1 MTALLCQILEPPGN
15 LIRVGNTEGASQL
28 QRKVAADVKFMNPS
42 GTLNHIAANTP
53 AIPWTSSTGFGPS
66 DGPPTTAATVDLT
79 TFAGRWVTFIL
90 AGAGGSTQPMYVC
103 QVTDWQAVAGPAG
116 GRTVIPLDLWELH
129 SWRYCGPEFTGD
141 MALRQS
147 GTYAFTTT
155 DIPANRDYSNVKTLA
170 YATAYGAGLVPDVD
184 ATSQDKEW
192 FATATPTPGQ
202 VTTHIDV
209 QLTRNWPLDDR
220 RQTSFATATVLDTKA
235 VSGSPAGT
243 ATSVTYL
250 TAFQSAPSLAV
261 RVETVSGGVPT
272 GIGAADYIVVV
283 QSQSASGFTFLLY
296 YRPAQGTPADTDY
309 APTGLSDTTTTML
322 GILGA
327 PVKAEATTDST
338 AIGDPGSTLGVTDPG
353 SGVFTGDQT
362 TNHAH
367 VIPQDDY
374 TATPPA
380 GGFKTGN
387 QDTPHQ
393 HGLSLPGSNH
403 FHGVG
408 PHGHI
413 IDDHHHAVVEPH
425 SGDGHRHA
433 LLAAVVSG
441 DQTRAVVWTAIG
453 PLTAPAATVKAS
465 WMASG

>member
-1 MTALLCQILEPPGN
+1 MDEWEQKLAAIRRHFDAGVAELL
-15 LIRVGNTEGASQL
+15 
-28 QRKVAADVKFMNPS
+28 KAADD
-42 GTLNHIAANTP
+42 AADK
-53 AIPWTSSTGFGPS
+53 AITRRFGR
-66 DGPPTTAATVDLT
+66 GW
-79 TFAGRWVTFIL
+79 F
-90 AGAGGSTQPMYVC
+90 
-103 QVTDWQAVAGPAG
+103 G
-116 GRTVIPLDLWELH
+116 GRFQWTHQLPGHGYELVQ
-129 SWRYCGPEFTGD
+129 R
-141 MALRQS
+141 
-147 GTYAFTTT
+147 GTYAFTSGEVPPGADASSVHPITYP
-155 DIPANRDYSNVKTLA
+155 IPYATGQVPAVIPGPQTSGWIA
-170 YATAYGAGLVPDVD
+170 YAKPTSGSEETSLDLWVERNAAGL
-184 ATSQDKEW
+184 SE
-192 FATATPTPGQ
+192 
-202 VTTHIDV
+202 
-209 QLTRNWPLDDR
+209 
-220 RQTSFATATVLDTKA
+220 RQTGDHTATVWNGHS
-235 VSGSPAGT
+235 VSGLTSGTPGT
-243 ATSVTYL
+243 AETVTYP
-250 TAFQSAPSLAV
+250 TAFDSTPSLVAH
-261 RVETVSGGVPT
+261 VETVSGGVPT
-272 GIGAADYIVVV
+272 GIWAADYIVVV
-283 QSQSASGFTFLLY
+283 QSQSAGGFTFLLY

-425 SGDGHRHA
+425 SGDGHQHA
-433 LLAAVVSG
+433 LLPATVSG

-453 PLTAPAATVKAS
+453 PETTSAGLPVVS
-465 WMASG
+465 WLAIGPQTPPS

>member
-1 MTALLCQILEPPGN
+1 MGDIERTALALWRRVYRRSAEIARDEVTARLGQMFRGGKVQWPFLLPGHGYESTQHGTYQFSSGEVPPG
-15 LIRVGNTEGASQL
+15 
-28 QRKVAADVKFMNPS
+28 ADLSSVH
-42 GTLNHIAANTP
+42 TL
-53 AIPWTSSTGFGPS
+53 
-66 DGPPTTAATVDLT
+66 
-79 TFAGRWVTFIL
+79 
-90 AGAGGSTQPMYVC
+90 
-103 QVTDWQAVAGPAG
+103 
-116 GRTVIPLDLWELH
+116 
-129 SWRYCGPEFTGD
+129 
-141 MALRQS
+141 
-147 GTYAFTTT
+147 TYP
-155 DIPANRDYSNVKTLA
+155 IA
-170 YATAYGAGLVPDVD
+170 YATGQVPDLQ
-184 ATSQDKEW
+184 ALSQ
-192 FATATPTPGQ
+192 
-202 VTTHIDV
+202 TTGWVPHAKPHSGAEETQIDLWV
-209 QLTRNWPLDDR
+209 ERTQAGANT
-220 RQTSFATATVLDTKA
+220 RQTGHANATVLSGNS

-243 ATSVTYL
+243 ATNVTYP
-250 TAFQSAPSLAV
+250 TAFDSTPSLMAH
-261 RVETVSGGVPT
+261 VETVSGGVPT
-272 GIGAADYIVVV
+272 GIWAADYIVVV

-433 LLAAVVSG
+433 LLPATVSG

-453 PLTAPAATVKAS
+453 PETTSAGLPTVSWQATAVQAA
-465 WMASG
+465 

>member
-1 MTALLCQILEPPGN
+1 MDEWEQKLAAIRRHFDAGVAELL
-15 LIRVGNTEGASQL
+15 
-28 QRKVAADVKFMNPS
+28 KAADD
-42 GTLNHIAANTP
+42 AADK
-53 AIPWTSSTGFGPS
+53 AITRRFGR
-66 DGPPTTAATVDLT
+66 GW
-79 TFAGRWVTFIL
+79 F
-90 AGAGGSTQPMYVC
+90 
-103 QVTDWQAVAGPAG
+103 G
-116 GRTVIPLDLWELH
+116 GRFQWTHQLPGHGYELVQ
-129 SWRYCGPEFTGD
+129 R
-141 MALRQS
+141 
-147 GTYAFTTT
+147 GTYAFTSGEVPPGADASSVHPITYP
-155 DIPANRDYSNVKTLA
+155 IPYATGQVPAVIPGPQTSGWIA
-170 YATAYGAGLVPDVD
+170 YAKPTSGSEETSLDLWVERNAAGL
-184 ATSQDKEW
+184 SE
-192 FATATPTPGQ
+192 
-202 VTTHIDV
+202 
-209 QLTRNWPLDDR
+209 
-220 RQTSFATATVLDTKA
+220 RQTGDHTATVWNGHS
-235 VSGSPAGT
+235 VSGLTSGTPGT
-243 ATSVTYL
+243 AETVTYP
-250 TAFQSAPSLAV
+250 TAFDSTPSLVAH
-261 RVETVSGGVPT
+261 VETVSGGVPT
-272 GIGAADYIVVV
+272 GIWAADYIVVV
-283 QSQSASGFTFLLY
+283 QSQSAGGFTFLLY

-425 SGDGHRHA
+425 SGDGHQHA
-433 LLAAVVSG
+433 LLPATVSG

-453 PLTAPAATVKAS
+453 PETTSAGLPVVS
-465 WMASG
+465 WLAIGLQTPPS